1 MSKCDPQKKEFA
13 ADDNRAAFPAT
24 ALIVDEFREAFGDGV
39 KLVYAEEGGK
49 TIGRKPAEPKRWVTA
64 DGWLKGSALVAAD
77 VARRK
82 AASGLKKG
90 VGYV

>member
-1 MSKCDPQKKEFA
+1 MSKCEPSKKESAA
-13 ADDNRAAFPAT
+13 ADNRSAFPAT
-24 ALIVDEFREAFGDGV
+24 ALIVDEFRAAFGDGV

-77 VARRK
+77 VARRD
-82 AASGLKKG
+82 ASTVIGRGTKR
-90 VGYV
+90 